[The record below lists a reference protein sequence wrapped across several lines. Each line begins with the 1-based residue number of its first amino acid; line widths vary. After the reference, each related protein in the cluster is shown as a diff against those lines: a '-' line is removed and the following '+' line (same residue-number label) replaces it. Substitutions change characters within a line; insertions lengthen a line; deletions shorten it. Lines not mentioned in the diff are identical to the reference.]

1 MSFKDLDAFVNVGQ
15 IVFARDG
22 LPICGQ
28 IQDRLFL
35 FLEV

>member
-22 LPICGQ
+22 LPKWGQ
-28 IQDRLFL
+28 IQYRLSL
-35 FLEV
+35 FLEI